1 MNTCHEPPRK
11 YLILT
16 SKPGQFR
23 TELADGLLPV
33 EAYDYVFCGRKIA
46 HFVIAQLTRNIIKIK
61 IKIVEETSP
70 ALVNHVPAR
79 LFEQYDT
86 LERARAE
93 VACLSSCAT
102 ATLVA
107 AST

>member
-1 MNTCHEPPRK
+1 MNTRREPPRK

-23 TELADGLLPV
+23 TELADGLLPI

-46 HFVIAQLTRNIIKIK
+46 HFVIAQLTRDTK

-93 VACLSSCAT
+93 VASLSSCAT